1 MTPAKRA
8 QGNGPNVATFVVNG
22 RQHSTAV
29 LDSNTSMVYVHFWSP
44 ILVWFSVKISIPGNQ
59 ITLSEMSLD
68 TFY

>member
-1 MTPAKRA
+1 
-8 QGNGPNVATFVVNG
+8 
-22 RQHSTAV
+22 

-44 ILVWFSVKISIPGNQ
+44 ILVLFSVKISIPGNQ